1 MIKRTRDLGSRAC
14 DSPIATKEVFNR
26 PYVVSGLI
34 IGSLEKTLL
43 IGSMFLWFA
52 ARPHSASVHP
62 KNNIVLTNFR
72 GYWAGIL

>member
-1 MIKRTRDLGSRAC
+1 MIKGARDFGSRAC
-14 DSPIATKEVFNR
+14 APLVAPKKVRNR

-62 KNNIVLTNFR
+62 KNNIDLTNFR